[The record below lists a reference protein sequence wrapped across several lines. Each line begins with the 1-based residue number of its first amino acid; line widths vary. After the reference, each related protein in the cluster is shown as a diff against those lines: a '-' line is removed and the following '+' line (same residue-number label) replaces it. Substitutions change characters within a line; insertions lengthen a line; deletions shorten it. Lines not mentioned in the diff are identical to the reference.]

1 MELILLGVAGAAAVA
16 GVVVAVTRSK
26 KKKDQAPPQKSIS
39 WAEMTQLKKDQPK
52 DEIDVYIEKTIDYKI
67 YTKEPAV
74 VEQLAE
80 LEGLLKKTDDFYT
93 RNPEVKSR
101 VDAFLDK
108 YMPTMFSFAQRYYKL
123 TPQSEVKLEAEQK
136 MTAEVVRG
144 MGVINDGLRS
154 FLNGL
159 YDDVVTNI
167 SVDTE
172 VINSILGAD
181 GYFALDDIA
190 KHFQSLKEDDG
201 NGPE

>member
-1 MELILLGVAGAAAVA
+1 MELILLGIVGVATAA
-16 GVVVAVTRSK
+16 GVIAAVTRSK
-26 KKKDQAPPQKSIS
+26 RKKDQAPPEKAIS
-39 WAEMTQLKKDQPK
+39 WSEMTQLKKDQPR
-52 DEIDVYIEKTIDYKI
+52 DEIDLYIEKTIDYKI
-67 YTKEPAV
+67 YTKEPSV
-74 VEQLAE
+74 KEKLTE

-108 YMPTMFSFAQRYYKL
+108 YMPTMFGFAQRYYKL
-123 TPQSEVKLEAEQK
+123 TPQSEVELEAEQK
-136 MTAEVVRG
+136 MTAEVIRG
-144 MGVINDGLRS
+144 MGVINEGLKS

-190 KHFQSLKEDDG
+190 KHFQSLKENDG
-201 NGPE
+201 ASK

>member
-16 GVVVAVTRSK
+16 GVVVAVTRGK

-74 VEQLAE
+74 VEQLTE

-108 YMPTMFSFAQRYYKL
+108 YMPTMFGFAQRYYKL